1 MFQTPIHQVPL
12 ITGGKLTFT
21 GPARFRYELD
31 ADGKIKVNRDG
42 TITVNWWFRDN
53 NGKWQPWTTNIF
65 TKVKEGV

>member
-31 ADGKIKVNRDG
+31 ADGKIKVN
-42 TITVNWWFRDN
+42 WWFRDN
-53 NGKWQPWTTNIF
+53 NGKWQPWMTNIF

>member
-1 MFQTPIHQVPL
+1 MFQIPIHQVPL

-31 ADGKIKVNRDG
+31 ADG

-53 NGKWQPWTTNIF
+53 NGKWQPWMTNIF